1 MVIYSSAPR
10 ASIDGAWES
19 RFDTVR
25 SYSLLSES
33 GVRDPSGI
41 FTFLYRSLFLKP
53 VDDPSFSFQFLP
65 PQGTPSF
72 RVSPS
77 TFMVSLE
84 LTSSIFQD
92 SSRERIFLY
101 GLVQSLM
108 ITFRR
113 KRANWKVNIILREK
127 VSNFIIIYLR
137 IEKFLDRR
145 STYVREGREGEGR
158 NSRWGK
164 VQRHEAIGLS
174 LPWSDRGRLRLVAFP
189 GKHSRT
195 AYRFARSLHLDV
207 LIFPLI

>member
-53 VDDPSFSFQFLP
+53 VDDPSFPFQFLP
-65 PQGTPSF
+65 PRGTPSF

-101 GLVQSLM
+101 GLVQSLK
-108 ITFRR
+108 ITSRR

-137 IEKFLDRR
+137 IEKFLDR
-145 STYVREGREGEGR
+145 SAYVRGEREGILGGEKCSDTRQLGSLSPGR
-158 NSRWGK
+158 IAGGCDLLHFLES
-164 VQRHEAIGLS
+164 
-174 LPWSDRGRLRLVAFP
+174 
-189 GKHSRT
+189 T
-195 AYRFARSLHLDV
+195 AGQHIVSHARFTWMY
-207 LIFPLI
+207 

>member
-1 MVIYSSAPR
+1 M
-10 ASIDGAWES
+10 G
-19 RFDTVR
+19 
-25 SYSLLSES
+25 
-33 GVRDPSGI
+33 
-41 FTFLYRSLFLKP
+41 
-53 VDDPSFSFQFLP
+53 
-65 PQGTPSF
+65 GTPSF

-137 IEKFLDRR
+137 IEKFLDR
-145 STYVREGREGEGR
+145 SAYVRGEREGILGGEKCSDTRQLGSLSPLVG
-158 NSRWGK
+158 SREAATCCISWKAQPDSISFRTLASPGCIDFSIDLTRCYYL
-164 VQRHEAIGLS
+164 QRVLLRGLRHFR
-174 LPWSDRGRLRLVAFP
+174 PV
-189 GKHSRT
+189 
-195 AYRFARSLHLDV
+195 YY
-207 LIFPLI
+207 

>member
-1 MVIYSSAPR
+1 M
-10 ASIDGAWES
+10 G
-19 RFDTVR
+19 
-25 SYSLLSES
+25 
-33 GVRDPSGI
+33 
-41 FTFLYRSLFLKP
+41 
-53 VDDPSFSFQFLP
+53 
-65 PQGTPSF
+65 GTPSF

-145 STYVREGREGEGR
+145 STYVRGGREGILGGEKCSDTRQLGSLSPLVG
-158 NSRWGK
+158 SREAATCCISWKAQPDSISFRTLASPGCIDFSIDLTRCYYL
-164 VQRHEAIGLS
+164 QRVLLRGLRHFR
-174 LPWSDRGRLRLVAFP
+174 PV
-189 GKHSRT
+189 
-195 AYRFARSLHLDV
+195 YY
-207 LIFPLI
+207 

>member
-1 MVIYSSAPR
+1 M
-10 ASIDGAWES
+10 G
-19 RFDTVR
+19 
-25 SYSLLSES
+25 
-33 GVRDPSGI
+33 
-41 FTFLYRSLFLKP
+41 
-53 VDDPSFSFQFLP
+53 
-65 PQGTPSF
+65 GTPSF

-145 STYVREGREGEGR
+145 STYVRGGREGILGGEKCSDTRQLGSLSPGR
-158 NSRWGK
+158 IAGGCDLLHFLES
-164 VQRHEAIGLS
+164 
-174 LPWSDRGRLRLVAFP
+174 
-189 GKHSRT
+189 T
-195 AYRFARSLHLDV
+195 AGQHIVSHARFTWMY
-207 LIFPLI
+207 

>member
-1 MVIYSSAPR
+1 M
-10 ASIDGAWES
+10 G
-19 RFDTVR
+19 
-25 SYSLLSES
+25 
-33 GVRDPSGI
+33 
-41 FTFLYRSLFLKP
+41 
-53 VDDPSFSFQFLP
+53 
-65 PQGTPSF
+65 GTPSF

-174 LPWSDRGRLRLVAFP
+174 LSPGRIAGGCDLLHFLESTAGQHIVSHARFTWMYWFFHWFDSLLLFTARIITWFTAFST
-189 GKHSRT
+189 G
-195 AYRFARSLHLDV
+195 LL
-207 LIFPLI
+207 LIFLRAKLKIDDRISFHFS

>member
-1 MVIYSSAPR
+1 M
-10 ASIDGAWES
+10 G
-19 RFDTVR
+19 
-25 SYSLLSES
+25 
-33 GVRDPSGI
+33 
-41 FTFLYRSLFLKP
+41 
-53 VDDPSFSFQFLP
+53 
-65 PQGTPSF
+65 GTPSF

-101 GLVQSLM
+101 GLVQSLK

-174 LPWSDRGRLRLVAFP
+174 PLVGSREAATCCISWKAQPDSISFRTLASPGCIDFSIDLTRCYYLQRVLLRGLRHFRPV
-189 GKHSRT
+189 
-195 AYRFARSLHLDV
+195 YY
-207 LIFPLI
+207 